1 MFVIVETHAFVTVG
15 APVIVS
21 VGTLLLLHLL
31 LLLHIW
37 DHYLV
42 TVGDSPAFIEVRA
55 SSLATVGDSPAF
67 IEVRASS
74 LATVGGSLAIVLSV
88 EDPAFDAVGKMGKWG
103 PLYYIL

>member
-55 SSLATVGDSPAF
+55 SSLATVG
-67 IEVRASS
+67 
-74 LATVGGSLAIVLSV
+74 GSLAIVLSV